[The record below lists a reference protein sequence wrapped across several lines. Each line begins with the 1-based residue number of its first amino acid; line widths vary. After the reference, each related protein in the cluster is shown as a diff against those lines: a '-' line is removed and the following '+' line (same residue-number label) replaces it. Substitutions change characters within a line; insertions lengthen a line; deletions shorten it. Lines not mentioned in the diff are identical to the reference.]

1 MRLDATR
8 QKACILEQNVNKD
21 NVRQPHK
28 QQQQQQQRRRRR
40 QNATKND
47 YDKKFRRKFFVEFK
61 RSSFSRIV

>member
-8 QKACILEQNVNKD
+8 QKACILKQNVYKD

-28 QQQQQQQRRRRR
+28 QQQQQQRRRR